1 MRNRDDKKPMVQY
14 VPTATLL
21 EPNNFIP
28 SWEAGDEEKKEV
40 SNTLRK
46 LRIKYDNINKVAR
59 EKERELEEIKKR
71 LEQKGD
77 EEYKVE
83 DQLFRKTN
91 VIMSAEDELSMIKDE
106 HDFELMFQR
115 TYYHMIDRIKKDI
128 ISINIVAREVHES
141 HKQKEIVQ

>member
-1 MRNRDDKKPMVQY
+1 M
-14 VPTATLL
+14 

-28 SWEAGDEEKKEV
+28 SWEAGDEEIKEV

-91 VIMSAEDELSMIKDE
+91 VIVTAEDELSMIKDE

-115 TYYHMIDRIKKDI
+115 SYYHMIDRIKKDI
-128 ISINIVAREVHES
+128 ISINIVSREVRES
-141 HKQKEIVQ
+141 HKQKEVVQ

>member
-1 MRNRDDKKPMVQY
+1 M
-14 VPTATLL
+14 
-21 EPNNFIP
+21 
-28 SWEAGDEEKKEV
+28 
-40 SNTLRK
+40 RK

-59 EKERELEEIKKR
+59 EKERELEELKKR
-71 LEQKGD
+71 LELKGD

-91 VIMSAEDELSMIKDE
+91 VIMTAEDELSMIKDE

-128 ISINIVAREVHES
+128 IAINIVAREVRES
-141 HKQKEIVQ
+141 HKQKEIVN